1 MSIALIG
8 FLTWLMLGLSVA
20 WYLYPRADH
29 GAAIPL
35 PRRVAVDP
43 AMRLRS
49 CIRRWLA
56 GSVIVLAW
64 PLFIAAELASRR
76 RYRMAIFIDDERI
89 AE

>member
-1 MSIALIG
+1 MQ
-8 FLTWLMLGLSVA
+8 
-20 WYLYPRADH
+20 
-29 GAAIPL
+29 
-35 PRRVAVDP
+35 
-43 AMRLRS
+43 LRS